1 MQLLRDNLTLW
12 TSDMQGDGKT
22 QITFYFSHFKLLI
35 MAKILSIVGEG
46 EQKEPIQDVE
56 DQDVS

>member
-1 MQLLRDNLTLW
+1 MVSDETVCGWNNFTL
-12 TSDMQGDGKT
+12 MNVHCA
-22 QITFYFSHFKLLI
+22 HFFQSTPSNDVSNT
-35 MAKILSIVGEG
+35 ILGEG

>member
-1 MQLLRDNLTLW
+1 MVSFF
-12 TSDMQGDGKT
+12 TSPISPKSQ
-22 QITFYFSHFKLLI
+22 SHEFI
-35 MAKILSIVGEG
+35 ILGEG

>member
-1 MQLLRDNLTLW
+1 M
-12 TSDMQGDGKT
+12 
-22 QITFYFSHFKLLI
+22 TFCGMETNNDVSVFFVF
-35 MAKILSIVGEG
+35 AGEG